1 MSLGDT
7 GQVASLLGIC
17 SAGGRSDVRSASLT
31 VTGGCKSIQFPDLV
45 PPLHPRPPF
54 STGQAPHTPLL
65 GSTAWDLLGLAGSLA
80 GLWGSPT
87 EGHGQE
93 FGWALVWWMVH
104 PSAVCRAE
112 VAGGVRVAGGRKCP
126 VSGDETCGDQEAA
139 VGEQQPPGWARA
151 ARKAGLWPGGLTW
164 RPQLTEHPVP
174 ERHPPPTSERFALQR
189 CRNIFIYYCAFAI
202 FSLLGLLEFQ
212 MDPPPWAALYLLDI
226 GLCKMR
232 PKISFGVL
240 KYFGCEIGRGT
251 NMHVNHQNLY

>member
-1 MSLGDT
+1 M
-7 GQVASLLGIC
+7 ASLLGIC

-174 ERHPPPTSERFALQR
+174 ERHPHPHRSALLCKDAGTYLSIIVLLQSFR
-189 CRNIFIYYCAFAI
+189 CLACLNFRWIH
-202 FSLLGLLEFQ
+202 LLGLPCTCL
-212 MDPPPWAALYLLDI
+212 I
-226 GLCKMR
+226 
-232 PKISFGVL
+232 
-240 KYFGCEIGRGT
+240 
-251 NMHVNHQNLY
+251 